1 MPKPVDSG
9 RHQLPRVMARIA
21 ITMGETKSMMQYV
34 PIHSTKYRQTH
45 ACKTNIPNKYNIDD
59 QRSFVRRQSTIDD
72 RISPLIQTHCLV
84 LGSMLQATYANFG
97 GVSKM
102 GSVTSTCPAQ
112 AKIQQISQMYRS
124 RSRRLCPSKTGL
136 SRRGTSMCLK
146 DVSNCSALLQLRLV
160 ALAAPISLKFGPVH
174 F

>member
-1 MPKPVDSG
+1 MTLHAMPKPVDSG

-34 PIHSTKYRQTH
+34 QIHSTKYRQTH

-102 GSVTSTCPAQ
+102 GSSYFDMP
-112 AKIQQISQMYRS
+112 
-124 RSRRLCPSKTGL
+124 
-136 SRRGTSMCLK
+136 GTSQDTTNFP
-146 DVSNCSALLQLRLV
+146 DVSFEVSTTLPKQNRAFSPRYIDV
-160 ALAAPISLKFGPVH
+160 LKGRIKL
-174 F
+174 